1 MKTAYS
7 LSGKIGLRW
16 YLYLPITIPS
26 SISLGFIAGGVL
38 TIILLLFFSSVG
50 PTRISPLG
58 GLIVIIGSLLLLI
71 PYIIA
76 GYISGYIIKYF
87 SIKGNNRNLPF
98 AIILAILL
106 SFISGYSLYWVF
118 YEYRF
123 IIANTKIDVFI
134 TVIPG
139 IIMVLHTF
147 FSPFISVFS
156 GVAGVLSLKDKPFCE
171 NCKLWLVKTK
181 LVKKFQ
187 IDQMSNLLD
196 ILQNNHYKNII
207 QLSSCKDDNEYCRLE
222 YFKCPKCNTCY
233 YDLFI
238 KQSSEFFEK
247 LIDSQSISGEIL
259 STFEEKMGLLCEDFS
274 KKDEG
279 VLEEEMSLFEEQS
292 KQLWRCPNCGELIEC
307 QFTTCWKCGT
317 DRA

>member
-1 MKTAYS
+1 MTDEVKTAYS

-106 SFISGYSLYWVF
+106 SFISGYSL
-118 YEYRF
+118 
-123 IIANTKIDVFI
+123 
-134 TVIPG
+134 
-139 IIMVLHTF
+139 
-147 FSPFISVFS
+147 
-156 GVAGVLSLKDKPFCE
+156 
-171 NCKLWLVKTK
+171 
-181 LVKKFQ
+181 
-187 IDQMSNLLD
+187 
-196 ILQNNHYKNII
+196 ILGF
-207 QLSSCKDDNEYCRLE
+207 L
-222 YFKCPKCNTCY
+222 
-233 YDLFI
+233 
-238 KQSSEFFEK
+238 
-247 LIDSQSISGEIL
+247 
-259 STFEEKMGLLCEDFS
+259 
-274 KKDEG
+274 
-279 VLEEEMSLFEEQS
+279 
-292 KQLWRCPNCGELIEC
+292 
-307 QFTTCWKCGT
+307 
-317 DRA
+317 